1 MEDERPEGS
10 KEAGRPRTS
19 STRSPRGLDHTMN
32 GSKEPTARK
41 EVRLKGNGPIG
52 AKSRAAKIPQRALP
66 QVPQG
71 FDAQYEMGVS
81 TVLYSAVQG
90 THNAP
95 PLPLPPAQ
103 VSKAEIGGC
112 RGSILFHLNFTL
124 HLLPSKPSAADE
136 GLVSLKPEP
145 PGPGLLHSLRFAKAR
160 FDGLHL
166 PLTDLSNDCSG
177 QTIAI
182 MAMLASK
189 SPFPTVMGGSSLI
202 PNPPPTAIPSSRRT
216 PVMPAHN
223 FTSPTDSD
231 FSDSDGSD
239 SVKTWDEDKV
249 CDYLR
254 SVKCGEY
261 EKLFRKNHINGENLL
276 EMDKEVL
283 KEMGIDK
290 VGDRVRLFL
299 GIKKLR
305 TKAYANQKKRNRE
318 SFAGLDIQVM
328 ASAGGSPRPSN
339 PRAMQSSR
347 DNRRYSRQIDASAL
361 LEGALSNSRPNSP
374 LQIPDL
380 RGPRQQR
387 YPAGTGYLSNAG
399 STSAARQTGSSS
411 DVPPSRLGQ
420 DVIRVI
426 STGGVTKVVKI
437 ADCNTCA
444 EVMRVTLRKFALRED
459 HERNYCFWVLTG
471 IDPDPS
477 QCRRLGDTEL
487 WRIIKDQRRPE
498 RNRLILRRVP
508 AAEPGEAELQRAA
521 AIALEEEQQKHS
533 RALEG
538 VDKRSQLKVQKV
550 LGEKWND
557 QLQSPLSPASFQ
569 DRERS
574 VSNAAKDL
582 ERPDDSDSRS
592 LQQRKVALRQFGG
605 LRPPSELIASDLT
618 SYFPD
623 HRRED
628 IDRTARLSM
637 RRSTRLS
644 KINSRLSVASNL
656 SFASSVQDAPP
667 IPTIADSWLSGSA
680 HVAKIR
686 SRDSHGRIPTIYNR
700 DSIASSM
707 LDTLQEESPIEPNR
721 KSYVSFS
728 ESNSDTAA
736 VSVTDPEG
744 NLTTTSYFEGDGSTG
759 SGSLQDLKQALSDDG
774 DDPDEE
780 LQSFL
785 SGDSWDDNKWM
796 KGALIGQ
803 GSFGSVY
810 LALHAVTGELL
821 AVKQVETPSGAN
833 SQSDARKKS
842 MIEALKR
849 EISLL
854 RDLRHANIVQYLGCS
869 SSADHLNIFLEYV
882 TGGSVQ
888 TMLNSYGA
896 LPEPLVRSFVRQILT
911 GLSYL
916 HNRDIIHRDIKG
928 ANILVDNKGTIKISD
943 FGISKKLEA
952 SNLLGGANN
961 NKHRPSLQGSV
972 FWMAPEVVKQ
982 TSYTRKADI
991 WSLGC
996 LVVEMMTG
1004 THPFPDCSQLQAIFK
1019 IGGGKAAPTM
1029 PEHASEEAKR
1039 FLAQTFEIDHNLRPS
1054 ADDLMLSPFLAPIT

>member
-1 MEDERPEGS
+1 
-10 KEAGRPRTS
+10 
-19 STRSPRGLDHTMN
+19 
-32 GSKEPTARK
+32 
-41 EVRLKGNGPIG
+41 
-52 AKSRAAKIPQRALP
+52 
-66 QVPQG
+66 
-71 FDAQYEMGVS
+71 
-81 TVLYSAVQG
+81 
-90 THNAP
+90 
-95 PLPLPPAQ
+95 
-103 VSKAEIGGC
+103 
-112 RGSILFHLNFTL
+112 
-124 HLLPSKPSAADE
+124 
-136 GLVSLKPEP
+136 
-145 PGPGLLHSLRFAKAR
+145 
-160 FDGLHL
+160 
-166 PLTDLSNDCSG
+166 
-177 QTIAI
+177 
-182 MAMLASK
+182 MLASK
-189 SPFPTVMGGSSLI
+189 SPFPAALGSAGLPTSVPQSAL
-202 PNPPPTAIPSSRRT
+202 PTARRT
-216 PVMPAHN
+216 PVLPTPSQNYA
-223 FTSPTDSD
+223 SPTDSE
-231 FSDSDGSD
+231 FSDSDGPD
-239 SVKTWDEDKV
+239 SVKNWDEERV
-249 CDYLR
+249 CEYLR

-305 TKAYANQKKRNRE
+305 TKAYANQKKRNRVRHRQQASSDASQAVIANFCKFQD
-318 SFAGLDIQVM
+318 SFAALDTHISVVPPL
-328 ASAGGSPRPSN
+328 GSPRPSN
-339 PRAMQSSR
+339 NRSMPSSGSGASK
-347 DNRRYSRQIDASAL
+347 RYSRQID
-361 LEGALSNSRPNSP
+361 LSGGFDLSKGGSRPSSP
-374 LQIPDL
+374 QQGGDPRQL
-380 RGPRQQR
+380 RQQR
-387 YPAGTGYLSNAG
+387 YPQSAGYGP
-399 STSAARQTGSSS
+399 SSS
-411 DVPPSRLGQ
+411 AQSARLVPSHTRNNSSMDGSLMAALPQNQ

-437 ADCNTCA
+437 ADCNTCE

-459 HERNYCFWVLTG
+459 HERNYCFWVLSG
-471 IDPDPS
+471 VDPDPS

-508 AAEPGEAELQRAA
+508 AAEPGDAELHRAA
-521 AIALEEEQQKHS
+521 AIAFEEEQQKHT
-533 RALEG
+533 RALET

-550 LGEKWND
+550 LGEKWNE
-557 QLQSPLSPASFQ
+557 QLQQPLSPLSYQ
-569 DRERS
+569 DREQN
-574 VSNAAKDL
+574 VLNTAKDL
-582 ERPDDSDSRS
+582 ERPSSS
-592 LQQRKVALRQFGG
+592 HSQMPQQRRMTGLRQFGG

-623 HRRED
+623 HTRED

-644 KINSRLSVASNL
+644 KVNSRLSVASNI
-656 SFASSVQDAPP
+656 SFASGISTQDAPP
-667 IPTIADSWLSGSA
+667 IPTIADSWLHGGNQL
-680 HVAKIR
+680 AKVQT
-686 SRDSHGRIPTIYNR
+686 RDNRLPSMFNR

-707 LDTLQEESPIEPNR
+707 LDTLQEESPIEPDR
-721 KSYVSFS
+721 KSYVSFT
-728 ESNSDTAA
+728 ESGSDTAPL
-736 VSVTDPEG
+736 SVTDPEG
-744 NLTTTSYFEGDGSTG
+744 NTMTTSFFEGDGTSTN
-759 SGSLQDLKQALSDDG
+759 SGSFQEIKQALSDDG
-774 DDPDEE
+774 DDADEE

-785 SGDSWDDNKWM
+785 SGESWDDSKWM

-810 LALHAVTGELL
+810 LALHAITGELL
-821 AVKQVETPSGAN
+821 AVKQVETPAPGAN
-833 SQSDARKKS
+833 GPNDTRKKS

-854 RDLRHANIVQYLGCS
+854 RDLRHPNIVQYLGCG
-869 SSADHLNIFLEYV
+869 SSADYLNIFLEYV
-882 TGGSVQ
+882 PGGSVQ

-896 LPEPLVRSFVRQILT
+896 LPEPLVRSFVRQILI

-952 SNLLGGANN
+952 SNILSGANN

-1004 THPFPDCSQLQAIFK
+1004 THPYPDCSQLQAIFK
-1019 IGGGKAAPTM
+1019 IGGGRATPTI
-1029 PEHASEEAKR
+1029 PDNASEEAKQ

-1054 ADDLMLSPFLAPIT
+1054 ADDLMLSPFLMPTT